1 MNNSFSGKTTENI
14 TKNKDI
20 YLFKSREKYGKYLMK
35 PNFNDSY
42 PFSKMLFAVEYEK
55 TTIKIAA
62 FYLSCY
68 DWSNNFDV

>member
-14 TKNKDI
+14 ANNKDI
-20 YLFKSREKYGKYLMK
+20 NLFKSREKYGKYLMK
-35 PNFNDSY
+35 SNFNDEY

-55 TTIKIAA
+55 TKIKIAA

-68 DWSNNFDV
+68 DLSNNFDV